1 MYLFPFLPF
10 TQRKIP
16 PYHKFPCK
24 CDTLVLE
31 VRIMAI
37 ITKITTQQK
46 NLDRYNIFMDYGKGE
61 EFAFSV
67 DEDVLIKYQ
76 LKKGLELDEFSLM
89 EIHYHDDIRKAYNS
103 AISYL
108 AKRMRS
114 EKEIKDYL
122 LKKEM
127 EEPVIQE
134 VIHKLTEQKYINDW
148 EYALAYVRTQ
158 INTTDK
164 GPGSIQMELRERGI
178 DHGLIEKA
186 LERYTFE
193 LQVEKAT
200 NISEKF
206 FRKYTK
212 DSTRILKQKLENLL
226 VRKGYTFEVI
236 NIALSTID
244 LDKQADDELEAIKY
258 QGNKAH
264 RKFCNHTG
272 FEYEQKMKQF
282 LFRKGFSIE
291 VIERFLNEYKDM
303 D

>member
-1 MYLFPFLPF
+1 
-10 TQRKIP
+10 
-16 PYHKFPCK
+16 
-24 CDTLVLE
+24 
-31 VRIMAI
+31 MAI

-46 NLDRYNIFMDYGKGE
+46 NQDRYNIFMDYGKGE

-114 EKEIKDYL
+114 VKEIKDYL
-122 LKKEM
+122 LKKEI

-134 VIHKLTEQKYINDW
+134 VIHKLTDQKYIDDQ
-148 EYALAYVRTQ
+148 EYAFLYVRTQ

-164 GPGSIQMELRERGI
+164 GPGLIQMELKERGI
-178 DHGLIEKA
+178 EQSFIETA
-186 LERYTFE
+186 LEPYTFE
-193 LQVEKAT
+193 LQIERT
-200 NISEKF
+200 SNISEKF
-206 FRKYTK
+206 LKKYLK
-212 DSTRILKQKLENLL
+212 DSKRVLKQKLETLL
-226 VRKGYTFEVI
+226 IKKGYSFNVI
-236 NIALSTID
+236 NTALRTID
-244 LDKQADDELEAIKY
+244 IDKEAEDELQAIRF
-258 QGNKAH
+258 QGEKAN
-264 RKFCNHTG
+264 RKFSQYTG

-282 LFRKGFSIE
+282 LFRKGFSMELIDQ
-291 VIERFLNEYKDM
+291 FLSELKDM

>member
-10 TQRKIP
+10 GERKIP
-16 PYHKFPCK
+16 SYHKFPVK
-24 CDTLVLE
+24 YGTLVHE
-31 VRIMAI
+31 VRKMAI

-46 NLDRYNIFMDYGKGE
+46 NQDRYNIFMDYGKGE
-61 EFAFSV
+61 VFAFSV
-67 DEDVLIKYQ
+67 DENVLIKYQ

-89 EIHYHDDIRKAYNS
+89 EIHYHDDIQKAYNS

-108 AKRMRS
+108 ARRIRS

-134 VIHKLTEQKYINDW
+134 VIHKLIEQKYIDDR
-148 EYALAYVRTQ
+148 EYAFAYVRTQ

-164 GPGSIQMELRERGI
+164 GPGLIGIELKERGI
-178 DHGLIEKA
+178 DQRYIGNA
-186 LERYTFE
+186 LEQYTFE
-193 LQVEKAT
+193 LQVEKT
-200 NISEKF
+200 TILSEKF
-206 FRKYTK
+206 FQKYSK
-212 DSTRILKQKLENLL
+212 DSKRVLKQKLENLL
-226 VRKGYTFEVI
+226 VRKGYSFEVI
-236 NIALSTID
+236 NMAQSTID
-244 LDKQADDELEAIKY
+244 MDKQANNELEAIKY

-264 RKFCNHTG
+264 RKFSHYTG

-291 VIERFLNEYKDM
+291 GIERYLLELKELD
-303 D
+303 